1 LKLAANTV
9 IVLDETAPLGYSVEF
24 NNPYS
29 DVQSSDWFYGDV
41 AFVGAHGLMTGTA
54 ADKFSPNANATR
66 GMIVTV
72 LFRCAE
78 EQLRMASGELR
89 IGDASHTDEKPAERF
104 EDVPLGKYYSDAI
117 AWAAENEIV
126 GGIGGGRFAPDANIT
141 RQDLA
146 VILTRY
152 AEYKGFTLAAARE
165 YAAFGDDNAVSD
177 YARAAVE
184 ICYRAGIIS
193 GKPGNLFDPK
203 GEATRAEVAAML
215 HRFVLAMAGED
226 VALSAAPV
234 SADTTVPNPKTG
246 QPFSSS
252 DAATAALI
260 GATASGSLFA
270 ARRKK
275 DDEDEA

>member
-1 LKLAANTV
+1 
-9 IVLDETAPLGYSVEF
+9 
-24 NNPYS
+24 
-29 DVQSSDWFYGDV
+29 
-41 AFVGAHGLMTGTA
+41 
-54 ADKFSPNANATR
+54 
-66 GMIVTV
+66 MIVTG
-72 LFRCAE
+72 LFRLA
-78 EQLRMASGELR
+78 APAKG
-89 IGDASHTDEKPAERF
+89 ANTTDF
-104 EDVPLGKYYSDAI
+104 TDVPLGKYYSDAV

-152 AEYKGFTLAAARE
+152 AEYKGFTLAAVRE

-184 ICYRAGIIS
+184 ACYRAGIIS
-193 GKPGNLFDPK
+193 VKPASSIVSDSEHQLSPQGGNLFDPK

-226 VALSAAPV
+226 VPLSAAPV
-234 SADTTVPNPKTG
+234 SADATVSNPKTG
-246 QPFSSS
+246 LPFSSS
-252 DAATAALI
+252 DAATVALI

-270 ARRKK
+270 ARRK
-275 DDEDEA
+275 DDAEPDEDEA